1 MLVQRLRR
9 WANIKPALD
18 QRLLLTEACLR
29 IQVNG
34 VEMIQKS
41 QNDAVGMLRNVKQG
55 SVVKLVVSRQVVD
68 DDKLP
73 RELVSDHNRSAR
85 TPRPKIYYNNN
96 GVSNLQLFAII
107 FWTRYFSYIVE
118 IQII

>member
-18 QRLLLTEACLR
+18 QRLLFTEAYIICPR

-68 DDKLP
+68 EDKLP
-73 RELVSDHNRSAR
+73 RELVSDHNRSTRAS
-85 TPRPKIYYNNN
+85 RPKIYNDNMGFQTY
-96 GVSNLQLFAII
+96 S
-107 FWTRYFSYIVE
+107 FS
-118 IQII
+118 Q